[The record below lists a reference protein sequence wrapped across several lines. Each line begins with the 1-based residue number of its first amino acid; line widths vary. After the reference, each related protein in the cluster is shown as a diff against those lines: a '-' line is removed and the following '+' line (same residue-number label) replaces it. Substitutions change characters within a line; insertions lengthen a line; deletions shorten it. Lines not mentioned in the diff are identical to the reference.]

1 MAALAGRT
9 QRIKF
14 GMNVASVGLRDPL
27 LLAKQCATIDV
38 LSEGRLLPAFGI
50 GAIRAPDWA
59 ATGTDTKGRGR
70 RTDEGLDL
78 IARLWTEDSVD
89 FDGEFYRYSGA
100 RIEPKP
106 VQTALP
112 LWLGGSSKPAIRRT
126 ARIGTGWLAG
136 LETPEQVA
144 PAIAGIKQALAET
157 GRRIDADH
165 YGASFSFRFGSWD
178 EPLMQRVAE
187 TYATRF
193 QRDPEGGIVAGDAA
207 AIMDRIEAFVAAGA
221 SKFVLWPLGS
231 DDDDFLDQTR
241 RLIEEVQPAVEAL
254 NRRVD
259 AA

>member
-1 MAALAGRT
+1 M
-9 QRIKF
+9 
-14 GMNVASVGLRDPL
+14 
-27 LLAKQCATIDV
+27 
-38 LSEGRLLPAFGI
+38 
-50 GAIRAPDWA
+50 
-59 ATGTDTKGRGR
+59 
-70 RTDEGLDL
+70 
-78 IARLWTEDSVD
+78 
-89 FDGEFYRYSGA
+89 
-100 RIEPKP
+100 
-106 VQTALP
+106 
-112 LWLGGSSKPAIRRT
+112 
-126 ARIGTGWLAG
+126 
-136 LETPEQVA
+136 
-144 PAIAGIKQALAET
+144 ALAET

>member
-9 QRIKF
+9 QRVKF

-78 IARLWTEDSVD
+78 IARLWTQDSVD
-89 FDGEFYRYSGA
+89 FEGEFYRYSGA

-106 VQTALP
+106 VQKNLP

-136 LETPEQVA
+136 LE
-144 PAIAGIKQALAET
+144 
-157 GRRIDADH
+157 D
-165 YGASFSFRFGSWD
+165 
-178 EPLMQRVAE
+178 
-187 TYATRF
+187 
-193 QRDPEGGIVAGDAA
+193 
-207 AIMDRIEAFVAAGA
+207 AGA
-221 SKFVLWPLGS
+221 GGA
-231 DDDDFLDQTR
+231 R
-241 RLIEEVQPAVEAL
+241 
-254 NRRVD
+254 NRRD
-259 AA
+259 QRSA